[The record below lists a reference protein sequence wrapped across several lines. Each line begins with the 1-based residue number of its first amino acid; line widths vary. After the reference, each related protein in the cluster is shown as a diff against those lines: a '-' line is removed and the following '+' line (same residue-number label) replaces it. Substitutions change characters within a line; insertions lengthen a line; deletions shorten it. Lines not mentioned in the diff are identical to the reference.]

1 MAWTADQ
8 KARIDALIATGRYE
22 NELDVIEAA
31 LEALLEVEAGRVAK
45 LERLRAAI
53 QEGVDSGLAREMD
66 DEEFEA
72 LLARARSEM
81 VPRDAAE

>member
-1 MAWTADQ
+1 MIWTADQ

-31 LEALLEVEAGRVAK
+31 LEALLDVEAGRVAK
-45 LERLRAAI
+45 LERLKAAI